1 MRILHVV
8 PATLSDKTEQTAPI
22 LGTRGDDGT
31 SLAILTAVYESP
43 EGIVEQEVDG
53 LLHVRLATL
62 APFRRDQHRLR
73 WGLSDPFRKFVEKWK
88 PELVHFHDLSGYSA
102 DFPEI
107 ARRAGAVTVLTLSDL
122 HFTCPSGQRVDYQ
135 GADCDRAPGQGCLP
149 CLWKEGPRRDT
160 IARLARSKAARLLDF
175 SPVSDVVADWAVLS
189 QRSLN
194 AVDMLLCSER
204 AAADMDR
211 FGLVHPRRMIET
223 SVHVGDKTDKQ
234 EQEGEENP
242 PENTS
247 LDRMVALYRHL
258 LRREPLETEG
268 EESMSPGNET

>member
-1 MRILHVV
+1 M
-8 PATLSDKTEQTAPI
+8 
-22 LGTRGDDGT
+22 

-43 EGIVEQEVDG
+43 EGLTEQEVDG

-73 WGLSDPFRKFVEKWK
+73 WGQSDPFRKFVERWK

-135 GADCDRAPGQGCLP
+135 GAECARAPGQGCLP
-149 CLWKEGPRRDT
+149 CLWKEGPRRET

-175 SPVSDVVADWAVLS
+175 SPVTDVVADWSVLS

-194 AVDMLLCSER
+194 AVDVLLCSER

-223 SVHVGDKTDKQ
+223 FARRGDKAD
-234 EQEGEENP
+234 EQEDGEAAPEEAQDLENREGDREAADRMSALYQRLLGREPFPAETKGEE
-242 PENTS
+242 
-247 LDRMVALYRHL
+247 AL
-258 LRREPLETEG
+258 
-268 EESMSPGNET
+268 SSGNET